1 MFRPDLQDALRDR
14 DAVLRSFLAAD
25 GTLTSIPTKIR
36 KRLVILDLLS
46 QQFEPGERY
55 DETQVNN
62 RLRAFH
68 PDVAALR
75 RYLVEEGFLDR
86 ADGFYWRS
94 GGTVDC
100 PRRGVCPRHTAY
112 ARSGSAEAERLAEP
126 ALRAV
131 GLETGLDGGS
141 RARRRPAVHP

>member
-25 GTLTSIPTKIR
+25 GSLTSIPTKIR
-36 KRLVILDLLS
+36 KRLVVLDLLS

-55 DETQVNN
+55 PETDVNN

-86 ADGFYWRS
+86 ADGVYWRS
-94 GGTVDC
+94 GGTV
-100 PRRGVCPRHTAY
+100 
-112 ARSGSAEAERLAEP
+112 E
-126 ALRAV
+126 
-131 GLETGLDGGS
+131 
-141 RARRRPAVHP
+141 